1 MPREMERPSRRLCS
15 AGAVALSEGLAVFR
29 VEGRLLARRLFGW
42 AAFLGVPDT
51 RRTLRPI
58 SGLPDFLTSP
68 SPLT

>member
-1 MPREMERPSRRLCS
+1 MGI
-15 AGAVALSEGLAVFR
+15 A
-29 VEGRLLARRLFGW
+29 EGRPATLGW